1 MDRRMRNNRGGLKE
15 ENQMGSRAAAAEG
28 GGGHSAWGRITRSS
42 GGGRRSVGWCG
53 VEGGK
58 SLGTTGVGRAHWEGA
73 TAPHVVE
80 KQHIF
85 LEREE
90 QCNVLRRT
98 VLRELYCSRE
108 KWILCY
114 FICPILFV
122 THSSD
127 TTPLHYSREHKLV
140 CPYSNLEVTSSNGCC

>member
-1 MDRRMRNNRGGLKE
+1 MDRRTRNNRGGLKE

-28 GGGHSAWGRITRSS
+28 GGGRSAWGRITRSS

-85 LEREE
+85 
-90 QCNVLRRT
+90 
-98 VLRELYCSRE
+98 
-108 KWILCY
+108 
-114 FICPILFV
+114 
-122 THSSD
+122 
-127 TTPLHYSREHKLV
+127 
-140 CPYSNLEVTSSNGCC
+140 